1 MISETA
7 AAAAVAETAVPET
20 ASVAEAAAVQESAV
34 AEAIAETAI
43 TEGRVQEATVTEAAA
58 TVAEATKARKVDE
71 LGVRFTGLADD
82 FIKPS
87 GPLLNIEA
95 SLEGAVERCF
105 RHVGERG
112 AGKGHNTR
120 RGNRPSSEGSQQGT
134 ARQFLVHGSTAFF
147 RCPSF

>member
-7 AAAAVAETAVPET
+7 AATVAETAAIPETATIAETTAAVAE
-20 ASVAEAAAVQESAV
+20 ASNAGEVN
-34 AEAIAETAI
+34 
-43 TEGRVQEATVTEAAA
+43 
-58 TVAEATKARKVDE
+58 E
-71 LGVRFTGLADD
+71 LSVRFTGLADD
-82 FIKPS
+82 FFEAR

-95 SLEGAVERCF
+95 SLEGAVDRSF